1 MSELENALGDS
12 QTPQD
17 VPVSSTEN
25 TGEPAAHAE
34 TPAPQVEQKEPPF
47 NEHPRWIEVQR
58 DRDYLRDT
66 NAALMK
72 LMQIR
77 EAAPVINQP
86 DPYANLTPEEKNFWK
101 QVDERAETIA
111 QRKIESVRP
120 QVEQELRE
128 TKEAVASMAY
138 ERFQLQH
145 PDVKPG
151 SQEENAIA
159 QYFQRGYSLDDA
171 YKVVMFD
178 RIGVQKAQQ
187 VKDIQ
192 VNKVQ
197 QKIAA
202 NVETKGISSTS
213 NLSPKMSFREALR
226 KGMQEPGWTP

>member
-12 QTPQD
+12 QTSQD

-25 TGEPAAHAE
+25 TGEPAAPAE

-47 NEHPRWIEVQR
+47 NEHPRFREVIEEKNYWR
-58 DRDYLRDT
+58 EM
-66 NAALMK
+66 ALK
-72 LMQIR
+72 Q
-77 EAAPVINQP
+77 AQPQQAPQAPQV

-178 RIGVQKAQQ
+178 RIGVQKAQH